1 MITEFLIDII
11 KLTIGIFLG
20 TYLGTWMME
29 RKIRKTLKKLE
40 IEKLLTIIKKFLNDQ
55 K

>member
-1 MITEFLIDII
+1 MITEFILDII

-20 TYLGTWMME
+20 TYLGTWIME

-40 IEKLLTIIKKFLNDQ
+40 NEKLLTIIKKFLNDQ
-55 K
+55 Q